1 MNCFLD
7 MDGVLVDFF
16 GPFVKKFGGSLQEA
30 LKKNELPISVRLED
44 HIKVPEGYNVYD
56 HWTAEDWLKLEPYPW
71 AKDLIARVEHYFGP
85 ENVYLCTSAGYA
97 GTKFYEEACAGKS
110 RWVAKY
116 LPDYT
121 KRLIICFS
129 KKALAHPDAV
139 LIDDQTSN
147 FVGFLTGRGKAIL
160 FPAYW
165 NDAYDVL
172 DGDKSASNILA
183 YMEQKLR
190 AAKGYDCC
198 P

>member
-44 HIKVPEGYNVYD
+44 HINVPEGYNIYD
-56 HWTAEDWLKLEPYPW
+56 HWEMEDWLALKPLPW
-71 AKDLIARVEHYFGP
+71 MKELIAYVEDQFGP

-97 GTKFYEEACAGKS
+97 GTKFYEEACKGKS
-110 RWVAKY
+110 RWVAEY

-139 LIDDQTSN
+139 LIDDQAGN
-147 FVGFLTGRGKAIL
+147 FVSFLSAGGKAIL

-165 NDAYDVL
+165 NEAYRVL
-172 DGDKSASNILA
+172 DGTGDPGRVMTYIK
-183 YMEQKLR
+183 QKVR
-190 AAKGYDCC
+190 FVKKANCC